1 MTTDTKY
8 SSSNIEENVLILQGG
23 GSLGAFG
30 CGVFKA
36 LAENNI
42 PIDVIS
48 GTSIGGINASII
60 TGHKD
65 TDKPEKLL
73 EQFWMEL
80 SDGFQDFGVCNEF
93 HPFFHLSNFMEQI
106 PGFFGSTSF
115 LNENKSKD
123 IELAQYKNLNS
134 FYNAAIF
141 GNDKMF
147 KPRWSFEYAFTDPQ
161 YYNPYEWTYL
171 YDNSPL
177 VKTLDKY
184 INYKKLKP
192 TGNRN
197 NRLIMTAVNI
207 LTSEPIIFDSNKQ
220 QILPKHI
227 LATSGYPLYNLP
239 WVEVE
244 KGVFAWDGGLLSNTP
259 LKEAIDASPVKNK
272 RVFIV
277 ENYPKKIDHLPHDL
291 PEVHHRARDIIFSDK
306 TQYNISMAKVITM
319 YLRYIDEMYQ
329 FIDQNIDP
337 KNIDIKKFERIK
349 RKYKRYKKE
358 RGAEIK
364 KIHYIT
370 REEHHHSIYENADF
384 SPNTIKESIKQG
396 ELKTNKILKENNYLK
411 PM

>member
-1 MTTDTKY
+1 MTTNTKF
-8 SSSNIEENVLILQGG
+8 SSADIEENVLVLQGG

-42 PIDVIS
+42 KIDIIS
-48 GTSIGGINASII
+48 GTSIGGVNASII
-60 TGHKD
+60 TGHKNI
-65 TDKPEKLL
+65 DKPEKLL
-73 EQFWMEL
+73 EQFWLEL
-80 SDGFQDFGVCNEF
+80 SDGFQDFGMSSYFN
-93 HPFFHLSNFMEQI
+93 PFFNLNNFMEKI
-106 PGFFGSTSF
+106 PGLCGSTSF
-115 LNENKSKD
+115 VNENKSKQL
-123 IELAQYKNLNS
+123 EFAQYQSLNS
-134 FYNAAIF
+134 FYNASVF
-141 GNDKMF
+141 GNEKMF
-147 KPRWSFEYAFTDPQ
+147 KPRWSLEYAFKDPK

-184 INYKKLKP
+184 IDYNKLNP
-192 TGNRN
+192 NGNRN
-197 NRLIMTAVNI
+197 SRLIMTAVNI
-207 LTSEPIIFDSNKQ
+207 LTSEPLIFDSNKQ

-239 WVEVE
+239 WTEVE
-244 KGVFAWDGGLLSNTP
+244 SGVFAWDGGLLSNTP

-277 ENYPKKIDHLPHDL
+277 ENYPKKVDHLPHDL

-337 KNIDIKKFERIK
+337 NNVDKKKFERIK
-349 RKYKRYKKE
+349 RKYKKYKKE

-370 REEHHHSIYENADF
+370 RDEHHHSIYENADF
-384 SPNTIKESIKQG
+384 SPGTIKESIKQG
-396 ELKTNKILKENNYLK
+396 ELKTNQILEKT
-411 PM
+411 